1 MDRPN
6 VSSNIDEN
14 QGNTASPVS
23 TPRMNSNGE
32 QSINKPAGRKSRW
45 RSFSRDPF
53 SPPSSEDLSNEPQNL
68 VYQKPEGSE
77 GAPRVELKHPGSKW
91 IHLFYDLAW
100 TASFAS
106 LAQNGKF
113 IKPMEIVSYFVFF
126 AAVLWLW
133 ASQKLYSIYFYTN
146 DWFHFISIF
155 LQLFIFGMLAA
166 TTNGYDVTA
175 YISHSPGLDG
185 LVSESDLSQL
195 PDNLQ
200 LENFSAERTD
210 LLSARTMALA
220 FAITRFLHLVQYLR
234 ACVYARWG
242 KGTKVQNHE
251 SWAQYVHRI
260 IHPEMY
266 AIVIGL
272 IFSNMIFFAVVGVVF
287 SEFGTTVAGASLK
300 VGLWVGGFLL
310 EIISHL
316 WYPAM
321 QKLKRPQPTKRT
333 IGLPNPE
340 SLSGYFD
347 TITTVILGEGING
360 FAGTLASIL
369 SIPGVGR
376 AIAVNVV
383 STAFII
389 WFIAYIYFEG
399 PHSGTTPKGEGIR
412 RMIWMVMYLPLLASI
427 FLLFVGMKNQ
437 FLLTASMGKDGVP
450 ENVQTLVDT
459 YYNVN
464 STFLN
469 QDLRLQNQDPRLSM
483 YSKILIELMDG
494 SLQSARYILIFAAAI
509 LISLGLQSL
518 AHSEIKAN
526 DPYQRVVITCRL
538 IMGIV
543 LSLLLLLNLGKYDDF
558 FVPSNKLSQRIG
570 VFQWLEAFWV
580 LPTIAIAYGIQFL
593 IEVTLTRF
601 MDTTKENKR
610 KNSDTEAAR
619 PPNLTSQS
627 YYSEPDKDADYSG
640 RQG

>member
-1 MDRPN
+1 
-6 VSSNIDEN
+6 
-14 QGNTASPVS
+14 
-23 TPRMNSNGE
+23 
-32 QSINKPAGRKSRW
+32 
-45 RSFSRDPF
+45 
-53 SPPSSEDLSNEPQNL
+53 
-68 VYQKPEGSE
+68 
-77 GAPRVELKHPGSKW
+77 
-91 IHLFYDLAW
+91 
-100 TASFAS
+100 
-106 LAQNGKF
+106 
-113 IKPMEIVSYFVFF
+113 
-126 AAVLWLW
+126 
-133 ASQKLYSIYFYTN
+133 
-146 DWFHFISIF
+146 
-155 LQLFIFGMLAA
+155 MLAA

-437 FLLTASMGKDGVP
+437 FLLTAFISTIKASTAELRGLLNRAHFPNNITNSALWETNPTIKEFMFARKIIWSDEYQKLIEARGNSTNSQEWTENVHAWTSRLSLTIASMGKDGVP

-526 DPYQRVVITCRL
+526 DPYQRAVITCRL

>member
-1 MDRPN
+1 
-6 VSSNIDEN
+6 
-14 QGNTASPVS
+14 
-23 TPRMNSNGE
+23 
-32 QSINKPAGRKSRW
+32 
-45 RSFSRDPF
+45 
-53 SPPSSEDLSNEPQNL
+53 
-68 VYQKPEGSE
+68 
-77 GAPRVELKHPGSKW
+77 
-91 IHLFYDLAW
+91 
-100 TASFAS
+100 
-106 LAQNGKF
+106 
-113 IKPMEIVSYFVFF
+113 
-126 AAVLWLW
+126 
-133 ASQKLYSIYFYTN
+133 
-146 DWFHFISIF
+146 
-155 LQLFIFGMLAA
+155 MLAA

-220 FAITRFLHLVQYLR
+220 FAITRR
-234 ACVYARWG
+234 
-242 KGTKVQNHE
+242 
-251 SWAQYVHRI
+251 
-260 IHPEMY
+260 
-266 AIVIGL
+266 
-272 IFSNMIFFAVVGVVF
+272 
-287 SEFGTTVAGASLK
+287 ASLK

-437 FLLTASMGKDGVP
+437 FLLTAFISTIKASTAELRGLLNRAHFPNNITNSALWETNPTIKEFMFARKIIWSDEYQKLIEARGNSTNSQEWTENVHAWTSRLSLTIASMGKDGVP

-526 DPYQRVVITCRL
+526 DPIK
-538 IMGIV
+538 G
-543 LSLLLLLNLGKYDDF
+543 LLLHVALLWGSCFLYF
-558 FVPSNKLSQRIG
+558 YSSTSER